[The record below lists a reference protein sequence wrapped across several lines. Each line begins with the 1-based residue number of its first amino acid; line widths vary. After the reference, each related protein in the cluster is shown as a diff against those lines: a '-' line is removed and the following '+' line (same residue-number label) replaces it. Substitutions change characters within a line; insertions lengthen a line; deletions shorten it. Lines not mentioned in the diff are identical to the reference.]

1 MTGTGRE
8 NDYKSQGGNASFL
21 SKLLTF
27 CLLRIPEL
35 TEYMNILNICV
46 FFLQSLPSFGPY
58 LKERESI
65 VAKHKEKIDLLSE
78 KFEPEKVRPAYKP
91 DKAAPLIKVIQ
102 SNVGIVADSREI
114 NVANK
119 NGGESRMRMSSS
131 RARLV

>member
-1 MTGTGRE
+1 M
-8 NDYKSQGGNASFL
+8 

-27 CLLRIPEL
+27 CLLRIAEL
-35 TEYMNILNICV
+35 TQNICV
-46 FFLQSLPSFGPY
+46 CFLQSLPSFGPY

-102 SNVGIVADSREI
+102 TNVCFVADSREI
-114 NVANK
+114 SVANK
-119 NGGESRMRMSSS
+119 NGGESTLRMSSS
-131 RARLV
+131 LARLV

>member
-1 MTGTGRE
+1 MTGRGRE
-8 NDYKSQGGNASFL
+8 NDYKSQGGNPSFL
-21 SKLLTF
+21 SNLLTF
-27 CLLRIPEL
+27 CLLRILEL
-35 TEYMNILNICV
+35 TKNICV
-46 FFLQSLPSFGPY
+46 CFLQSLPSFGPY

-102 SNVGIVADSREI
+102 SNVGIVANSREI

-119 NGGESRMRMSSS
+119 NGGKSRMRISSS
-131 RARLV
+131 LACTV